1 VLSFGFK
8 ENLEAESMSELIT
21 TDVINQVLHIEF
33 HRNDKKNALTS
44 EMYTTLSQ
52 ILSKAKKDERVNVVL
67 FKGGK
72 NCFCAGN
79 DISDFLEQP
88 VLDEGTPVLKFLHE
102 LSHFDKPMVAAV
114 SGPAVGIGTTLLL
127 HCDLVYATNQTYFSL
142 PFVDL
147 GLCPEAGS
155 SYLLPRQLGYVRA
168 AELLLL
174 AEPFDAKKAKEWGII
189 NDIVDTENYFDI
201 AQEKAEKLANKPAHA
216 LRVSRQLIRSN
227 SGLVNK
233 AIEREARSFSELLGS
248 DEAKA
253 IFKKFLEK

>member
-1 VLSFGFK
+1 
-8 ENLEAESMSELIT
+8 MSELVT
-21 TDVINQVLHIEF
+21 TEVVNHVLHIEF
-33 HRNDKKNALTS
+33 HREDKKNALTS
-44 EMYTTLSQ
+44 EMYLDLSQ
-52 ILSKAKKDERVNVVL
+52 ILTQAKKNDDVNVVL
-67 FKGGK
+67 FKGAK
-72 NCFCAGN
+72 DCFCAGN
-79 DISDFLEQP
+79 DIADFLEQP
-88 VLDEGTPVLKFLHE
+88 VLEEGTPVMKFLHE
-102 LSHFDKPMVAAV
+102 LSSFDKPMVAAV

-174 AEPFDAKKAKEWGII
+174 AEPFDAKKAKELGII
-189 NDIVDTENYFDI
+189 NEVIDPDSYFEV
-201 AQEKAEKLANKPAHA
+201 AQQKAEKLAKKPAHA

-227 SGLVNK
+227 SGLVSK
-233 AIEREARSFSELLGS
+233 AIEREARSFSELLSS

-253 IFKKFLEK
+253 IFKKFLER

>member
-1 VLSFGFK
+1 
-8 ENLEAESMSELIT
+8 MSKLIT
-21 TDVINQVLHIEF
+21 TEVINHVLHIEF
-33 HRNDKKNALTS
+33 NRQDKKNALTTD
-44 EMYTTLSQ
+44 MYRALSYE
-52 ILSKAKKDERVNVVL
+52 LASAKRNEDVRVAF
-67 FKGGK
+67 FKGSEG
-72 NCFCAGN
+72 CFSAGN
-79 DISDFLEQP
+79 DIADFLEQP
-88 VLDEGTPVLKFLHE
+88 VLDEGSPILNFLHE
-102 LSHFDKPMVAAV
+102 LANFDKPIVAAA

-127 HCDLVYATNQTYFSL
+127 HCDLVYATEKTYFCL

-174 AEPFDAKKAKEWGII
+174 AEPFDGNRAKELGII
-189 NDIVDTENYFDI
+189 NDVASPDEYIQV
-201 AQEKAEKLANKPAHA
+201 AQEKAEKLAMKPVHA

-227 SGLVNK
+227 SGFVSK

>member
-1 VLSFGFK
+1 
-8 ENLEAESMSELIT
+8 MSELVT
-21 TDVINQVLHIEF
+21 TQVVNSVLHIEF
-33 HRNDKKNALTS
+33 HRTDKKNALTT
-44 EMYTTLSQ
+44 EMYSSLSSILSQ
-52 ILSKAKKDERVNVVL
+52 AKRDDSVNVVF

-88 VLDEGTPVLKFLHE
+88 VLEEGTPVLKFLHE
-102 LSHFDKPMVAAV
+102 VANFDKPMVAGV

-174 AEPFDAKKAKEWGII
+174 AEPFDAKKAKELGII
-189 NDIVDTENYFDI
+189 NEVVDAETYLNI
-201 AQEKAEKLANKPAHA
+201 AQQKAEKLASKPAHA

-227 SGLVNK
+227 SGLVSK
-233 AIEREARSFSELLGS
+233 AIEREARSFSELLSS

-253 IFKKFLEK
+253 IFKKFLER

>member
-1 VLSFGFK
+1 
-8 ENLEAESMSELIT
+8 MSELVT
-21 TDVINQVLHIEF
+21 SQVINHVLHIEF
-33 HRNDKKNALTS
+33 HRADKKNALTS
-44 EMYTTLSQ
+44 DMYRAMSS
-52 ILSKAKKDERVNVVL
+52 ILAQAKKDDEINVVL
-67 FKGGK
+67 FKGSEG
-72 NCFCAGN
+72 CFCAGN
-79 DISDFLEQP
+79 DIADFLEEP
-88 VLDEGTPVLKFLHE
+88 VLEEGTPVMKFLHE
-102 LSHFDKPMVAAV
+102 VSNFDKPMVAAV

-127 HCDLVYATNQTYFSL
+127 HCDLVYATDQTYFSL

-174 AEPFDAKKAKEWGII
+174 AEPFDAHKAEKLGII
-189 NDIVDTENYFDI
+189 NDIVDVDNYI
-201 AQEKAEKLANKPAHA
+201 ETAQQKAEKLAAKPAHA

-227 SGLVNK
+227 SGLVSK

-248 DEAKA
+248 EEAKA